1 MTGQIFKGG
10 LYVFTFLSATL
21 LLLLVGFL
29 LLNSTSFFAEVSL
42 FDFLLN
48 DDWYVSTEPFS
59 FGLFNIL
66 VANFAVAFLACIFSF
81 FYQ

>member
-1 MTGQIFKGG
+1 MTGQIFKGAIY
-10 LYVFTFLSATL
+10 LFTLLSAML

-29 LLNSTSFFAEVSL
+29 LLNSTSFFTEVSL

-48 DDWYVSTEPFS
+48 GDWDVSTEPFS

-66 VANFAVAFLACIFSF
+66 VANFVVAFLA
-81 FYQ
+81 